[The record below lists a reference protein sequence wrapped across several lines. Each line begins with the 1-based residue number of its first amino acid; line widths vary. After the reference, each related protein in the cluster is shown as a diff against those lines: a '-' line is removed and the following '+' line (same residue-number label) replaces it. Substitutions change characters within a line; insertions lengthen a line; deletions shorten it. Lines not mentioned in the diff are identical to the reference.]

1 MINMQNQTFAFQP
14 PVSQV
19 SRSERRW
26 VLWFAI
32 VVMAVT
38 ALPYLLGYAVQGTN
52 WRFSGFVFGV
62 EDGNSY
68 IAKMLSGAYGAWL
81 FRTPYTAL
89 PQNGAL
95 AFLPYLLLGKLAA
108 PPGEHEQLVAL
119 FQIFRF
125 IAGLLAILAT
135 YDFLALFIVP
145 VRVRRWGLA
154 LVTIGGGLG
163 WLLVLLG
170 NGQMLGS
177 MPLDFYSP
185 ETFGFLSLF
194 GLPHLALARAL
205 LLWGFVIYLWPGFFS
220 SLAFLVCKI
229 WRIDLAG
236 VSIGVLWLLLGL
248 AQPLTVVIGWAVL
261 FAHLCALGAYNF
273 WKRWAWSSSHWDGWR
288 SYLWRSFWAVL
299 VSSPLVI
306 YTMGAFYLDPFLR
319 SWTAQNLIL
328 SPHPLHYLLA
338 YGLLVPFAIW
348 GADRLLKTNPVLGW
362 FLAAWVLLLPLLAY
376 APLNLQRR
384 LPEGIWV
391 AWIVL
396 ALSAFQIRQAGK
408 QTNRSFRYFQLF
420 SLLLFPST
428 LLLLSGGLMAAG
440 RPGQPVFYPSNEVT
454 LFETLGSRA
463 RPGEVVLTS
472 FKTGNILPA
481 WAPLRVVIGHGPESA
496 NLASLQPQVE
506 AFYQAQTSDGERLE
520 LLQTYHVRYVFWG
533 PDERSL
539 GAWNP
544 QDAAYLSLVSQSGEY
559 AVYEVLANTG

>member
-1 MINMQNQTFAFQP
+1 M
-14 PVSQV
+14 
-19 SRSERRW
+19 
-26 VLWFAI
+26 
-32 VVMAVT
+32 
-38 ALPYLLGYAVQGTN
+38 
-52 WRFSGFVFGV
+52 
-62 EDGNSY
+62 
-68 IAKMLSGAYGAWL
+68 
-81 FRTPYTAL
+81 
-89 PQNGAL
+89 
-95 AFLPYLLLGKLAA
+95 
-108 PPGEHEQLVAL
+108 
-119 FQIFRF
+119 
-125 IAGLLAILAT
+125 
-135 YDFLALFIVP
+135 P

-220 SLAFLVCKI
+220 SLAFLVRKV

-236 VSIGVLWLLLGL
+236 ISIGVLWLLLGL

-273 WKRWAWSSSHWDGWR
+273 WKRLAWSSSHWDGWR

-506 AFYQAQTSDGERLE
+506 AFYQAQTSDAERLE